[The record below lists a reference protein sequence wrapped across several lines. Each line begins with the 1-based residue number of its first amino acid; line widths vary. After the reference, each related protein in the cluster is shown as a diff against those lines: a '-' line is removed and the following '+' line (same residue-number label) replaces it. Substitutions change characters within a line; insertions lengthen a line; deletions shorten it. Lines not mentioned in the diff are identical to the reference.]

1 MKKKNL
7 NKALKTKMAAATLK
21 QKTAKGL
28 FWGGISNGAQQLIGL
43 VFGIFLARILN
54 EDDYGLFG
62 MLTIFTAI
70 ASTII
75 NSGFSI
81 ALTNKQ
87 DASHQ
92 DYNAVFWFTVFM
104 GLFLYIILFFSA
116 PLIAKFYG
124 NPELVDLS
132 RFLFIGFFFSGMG
145 TVFYTIMFKK
155 LMVKQ
160 QAIID
165 ILALLTA
172 AGMGLF
178 AAIKGLAYWAL
189 AIQTVVHVSLASLLR
204 FFIAP
209 WKPTWEFTLTP
220 VKEMFSFS
228 IKMFFTNIFIQIN
241 NNILSV
247 IIGKFFG
254 KEQLGIYYQ
263 GQKWMGMGSLFV
275 GGMINHTAQP
285 ILVQLNEDRERQ
297 VNVLRKM
304 IRFGA
309 FVSFP
314 MLLGLA
320 FIGKEFIL
328 ISIGEKWAPSIP
340 FLQLFC
346 IWGAFSYLWNLY
358 TNVIFTH
365 GKSGMYM
372 RITILSGFLQLI
384 AIIVSYSQGLFPM
397 AMTYVAMCF
406 VGLMLWQRSV
416 SQLIGLRFKDV
427 LKDISPYLGITTGC
441 FLAVWLLTKNIENLY
456 LLLVLKITL
465 SGIFYLLIMKWSHS
479 VIFKES
485 INYLMNF
492 IEKK

>member
-1 MKKKNL
+1 
-7 NKALKTKMAAATLK
+7 MAESTLK

-43 VFGIFLARILN
+43 VFGIFMARILDI
-54 EDDYGLFG
+54 DDYGLYG

-75 NSGFSI
+75 NSGFSV

-92 DYNAVFWFTVFM
+92 DYNSVFWFTFFV

-116 PLIAKFYG
+116 PLIAKFYRT
-124 NPELVDLS
+124 PELVDLS
-132 RFLFIGFFFSGMG
+132 RFLFIGFFISGTG
-145 TVFYTIMFKK
+145 TVFYTVMFKK

-160 QAIID
+160 QALID

-172 AGMGLF
+172 ASIGLI
-178 AAIKGLAYWAL
+178 AAIKGMVYWAL
-189 AIQTVVHVSLASLLR
+189 AIQSVVHVSLAAVLR

-209 WKPTWEFTLTP
+209 WKPTWEFSLTP

-241 NNILSV
+241 NNIFSV

-254 KEQLGIYYQ
+254 KEQLGIYSQ
-263 GQKWMGMGSLFV
+263 GPKWMGMGSMFV

-285 ILVQLNEDRERQ
+285 ILVQVNEDRERQ
-297 VNVLRKM
+297 VNVIRKM

-314 MLLGLA
+314 LLLGLA

-328 ISIGEKWAPSIP
+328 IALGEKWTPSIP

-346 IWGAFSYLWNLY
+346 IWGAFAYLWNLY

-365 GKSGMYM
+365 GKSGTYM
-372 RITILSGFLQLI
+372 RITIVAGLLQLM
-384 AIIVSYSQGLFPM
+384 AVAASYSYGLFPM
-397 AMTYVAMCF
+397 AVAYVVMYFA
-406 VGLMLWQRSV
+406 GLMLWQRCV
-416 SQLIGLRFKDV
+416 SQLVGLRFRDI
-427 LKDISPYLGITTGC
+427 LKDICPYLGITTGC
-441 FLAVWLLTKNIENLY
+441 FLVVWLLTRTIENLY
-456 LLLVLKITL
+456 VLLVLKITL
-465 SGIFYLLIMKWSHS
+465 SGIFYLLIMKWSNS

-485 INYLMNF
+485 MTYLLNF